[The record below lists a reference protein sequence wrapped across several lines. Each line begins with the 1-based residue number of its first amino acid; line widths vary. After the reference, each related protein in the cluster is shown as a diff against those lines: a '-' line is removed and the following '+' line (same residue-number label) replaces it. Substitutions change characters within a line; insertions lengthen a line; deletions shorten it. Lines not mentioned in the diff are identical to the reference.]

1 MEPESD
7 IMTENSKN
15 KIASLIYLFF
25 MEIPPIIKEET
36 TEYKIHYSIAAIRD
50 WSENVSK
57 T

>member
-1 MEPESD
+1 
-7 IMTENSKN
+7 MTENSKN
-15 KIASLIYLFF
+15 KTASLIYLFF
-25 MEIPPIIKEET
+25 MEIPPIIIKEET